1 MNELVITGYK
11 GNGIS
16 ALYENGK
23 MKQVSAFWPQQFSEI
38 GNIYVGRIDNIVK
51 NINAAFINISERCS
65 CYLDLDAVK
74 NPLFSKRQSEKKIS
88 MGDTLI
94 VQVVKEEVKTKA
106 PVVTA
111 NFSITGK
118 YAVVIHGEAGIQVS
132 KKIAHKSVKQA
143 LKEQASSFLGEN
155 YGIIIRTNAQYA
167 APEEL
172 TAELTYLISE
182 YQKLCE
188 TGVHKANYT
197 LLRKELPTYLI
208 PMRELRLEHLERIIT
223 DYTDIY
229 REVEHYLSCYPS
241 RNEQGGLTVLEYA
254 ERSNDIAVRYKINT
268 FMDNALR
275 RTVYL
280 NSGATIV
287 IDVAEALTAIDVN
300 TGKAI
305 SGKKASEQ
313 TFFSINMEAAKEI
326 AYQLRLRNLSGIILV
341 DFINLEEPDHVKQL
355 LDELRRL
362 FKEDSVQTELVDMT
376 KLGLIEITRKKVY
389 KTLAEQ
395 LGKSSVNT

>member
-23 MKQVSAFWPQQFSEI
+23 MKQVSAFRPQQFSEI

-51 NINAAFINISERCS
+51 NINAAFVNISERCS
-65 CYLDLDAVK
+65 CYLDLDTVR

-111 NFSITGK
+111 NFSMTGK
-118 YAVVIHGEAGIQVS
+118 YVVVVHGGEGIQVS
-132 KKIAHKSVKQA
+132 KKITQKA
-143 LKEQASSFLGEN
+143 LKHILREQVTPFLGGD
-155 YGIIIRTNAQYA
+155 YGIIVRTNAQYA
-167 APEEL
+167 TPEEL
-172 TAELTYLISE
+172 TEELKQLLSE
-182 YQKLCE
+182 YRKLCE
-188 TGVHKANYT
+188 TGIHKASYT
-197 LLRKELPTYLI
+197 LLRKEIPTYLI
-208 PMRELRLEHLERIIT
+208 PMRELRLAHLERIVT

-229 REVEHYLSCYPS
+229 HEVEHYLSCYPS
-241 RNEQGGLTVLEYA
+241 RNEQGAPTVLEYA
-254 ERSNDIAVRYKINT
+254 EQSNDIAVRYKINT
-268 FMDNALR
+268 FMDQALR
-275 RTVYL
+275 RTIYL
-280 NSGATIV
+280 KSGATLV
-287 IDVAEALTAIDVN
+287 IDAAEALTAIDVN

-341 DFINLEEPDHVKQL
+341 DFINLEQPEHIKQL
-355 LDELRRL
+355 LEELRRL
-362 FKEDSVQTELVDMT
+362 FKEDSVQTELVDIT

-395 LGKSSVNT
+395 LCKSLNNT